1 VSRTPADVAEDLA
14 AALTELAGVERE
26 MGALEGRRTALEA
39 RVAALRAEREGL
51 QGRAQAGNTGNV
63 VTSADVRVS
72 LRAVAEAVGVS
83 HSLLSQAHRGKRRI
97 KRSIAEKIAKLTKA
111 MPANRT
117 TWPLGWV
124 DE

>member
-1 VSRTPADVAEDLA
+1 VRSPAEIDL
-14 AALTELAGVERE
+14 ELARLYTERAE
-26 MGALEGRRTALEA
+26 LGARMQVVTDRI
-39 RVAALRAEREGL
+39 AAVLAEREGL
-51 QGRAQAGNTGNV
+51 QGRAQSGNAGDV
-63 VTSADVRVS
+63 VTSANVRVS

-97 KRSIAEKIAKLTKA
+97 KRSLAEKIARLTKA